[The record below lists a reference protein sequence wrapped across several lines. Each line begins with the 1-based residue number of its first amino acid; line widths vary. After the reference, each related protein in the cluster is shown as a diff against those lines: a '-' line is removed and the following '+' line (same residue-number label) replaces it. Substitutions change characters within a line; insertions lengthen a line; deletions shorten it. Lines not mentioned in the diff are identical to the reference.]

1 MTRFK
6 SAKSVFVFGPM
17 VRLISI
23 LLSLSAAWAASEP
36 LTTLAE
42 VRGIIDGES
51 RRLND
56 GGVFP
61 WKGAGK
67 VVCSTP

>member
-36 LTTLAE
+36 LKTLTE

-51 RRLND
+51 RRAGFEYD
-56 GGVFP
+56 FGVMP
-61 WKGAGK
+61 
-67 VVCSTP
+67 